1 MASISRSEFI
11 SQFANSEIDLNNP
24 DPELTARLAELGVGL
39 DDLRAIAGK
48 DGIVSGHEEA
58 KDLYDLV
65 EDHDHN
71 GTFKSLEI
79 GTEADGMSSMTEAGE
94 IYETLAREVERHRVA
109 APLPGGAPPPPP
121 TTLATATGNGQ
132 QAEAPAGA
140 TPGRAGGAEAPKT
153 RLPGQVYG
161 GRTSEPDRQAA
172 IQHFKDKG
180 WQEANFTPGTMY
192 YTQADPA
199 FRGHKYPKSHDTGE
213 DRRLL
218 GSGCGPTALAMVDA
232 TLRGTNTSPIE
243 TADYSVAKKH
253 SGDHDEGTHTAGLVN
268 DWSRDTGLQHHAI
281 KAGKNATSQFDQIK
295 ETIDKGGMVM
305 IGVGPKHF
313 TDGGHVMVINGYGKD
328 KDGTEY
334 FFIANPG
341 RPNTRDRVGD
351 GMVQI
356 EPGMENG
363 AGMVRVPK
371 DVLLKEMKY
380 AIAVEKPAQ

>member
-48 DGIVSGHEEA
+48 DGIISGHEEA
-58 KDLYDLV
+58 KELYYLV
-65 EDHDHN
+65 ENHDHN

-94 IYETLAREVERHRVA
+94 IYETLAREVERHR
-109 APLPGGAPPPPP
+109 LGAPPSGGASPAPPP
-121 TTLATATGNGQ
+121 TVATGTGKGD
-132 QAEAPAGA
+132 ETKAPADA
-140 TPGRAGGAEAPKT
+140 TSGQAGGVEAPKT
-153 RLPGQVYG
+153 KLPGQVFG

-172 IQHFKDKG
+172 IQHYKDKG
-180 WQEANFTPGTMY
+180 WQEANFTPATMY

-199 FRGHKYPKSHDTGE
+199 FRGHKYPKSHETGE

-218 GSGCGPTALAMVDA
+218 LSGCGPTALAMVDA

-243 TADYSVAKKH
+243 TADYAVKMKY
-253 SGDHDEGTHTAGLVN
+253 SGDHDEGTHTAGLLD
-268 DWSRDTGLQHHAI
+268 DWSRETGLQHHAI
-281 KAGKNATSQFDQIK
+281 TSGKNDPSKFDQIK

-313 TDGGHVMVINGYGKD
+313 TDKAHVMVINGYGKD
-328 KDGTEY
+328 KAGNEY

-341 RPNTRDRVGD
+341 RPDTRDRVGD

-371 DVLLKEMKY
+371 DVLFKEMKY